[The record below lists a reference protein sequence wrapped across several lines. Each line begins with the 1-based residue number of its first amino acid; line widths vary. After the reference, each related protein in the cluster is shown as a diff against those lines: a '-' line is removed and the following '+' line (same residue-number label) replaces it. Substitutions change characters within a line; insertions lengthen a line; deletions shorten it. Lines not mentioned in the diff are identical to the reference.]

1 MDGNNRWSKKNV
13 KTRYYSYNKGAQR
26 LVKIADHIFNNYNI
40 NYISAFALSKNNLN
54 RPHKI
59 LDNIINVLDEIL
71 DSSYLHNN
79 NYQISFIG
87 DLNFL
92 SKKIKKKIDRI
103 QKMNLSS
110 KKKLIIFFNYGG
122 QEEIIEMAKK
132 VSLLKKITKKGC
144 MKNLQSNGIPFPDIL
159 IRTGGYQRLS
169 NFMLFQTAF
178 TELFFLKKLWPDIRK
193 YDVDKI
199 ISQYF
204 EIERKF
210 GN

>member
-1 MDGNNRWSKKNV
+1 
-13 KTRYYSYNKGAQR
+13 
-26 LVKIADHIFNNYNI
+26 
-40 NYISAFALSKNNLN
+40 
-54 RPHKI
+54 
-59 LDNIINVLDEIL
+59 
-71 DSSYLHNN
+71 
-79 NYQISFIG
+79 
-87 DLNFL
+87 
-92 SKKIKKKIDRI
+92 
-103 QKMNLSS
+103 MNLSS

-132 VSLLKKITKKGC
+132 VSLLKKFTKKGC
-144 MKNLQSNGIPFPDIL
+144 MKNLQSKDIPFPDIL